1 MTALWILPVSIESLI
16 SGSPHPSKPYC
27 VAWAL
32 DGFRNPKPPS
42 TVLAQ
47 PFPVTPKIIAGVPY
61 SLILGGFSG
70 NFLCDW
76 YFSEHVCLLWA
87 TWPTYTHTQTHTH
100 TLLFF
105 NQIKSSGK
113 ICTNTML
120 QVSLPTVLVMGSMPG
135 FYSDSATFP
144 APTWALWFKSQWFG
158 NLPITTV
165 YFLLYLSISVQP
177 SAPYRQLCIIYFPLA
192 SPWKLH
198 KLLVTCAH
206 HCSCPHAPCPHSWQ
220 LQRWW
225 QKSISCFNISA
236 PNLTSTPFSP
246 HFSYSWQGEGF
257 QTEAIDSWD

>member
-1 MTALWILPVSIESLI
+1 MILNGIMNAINATENCRQCVSNATYTILYVIWDRVSL
-16 SGSPHPSKPYC
+16 
-27 VAWAL
+27 
-32 DGFRNPKPPS
+32 
-42 TVLAQ
+42 
-47 PFPVTPKIIAGVPY
+47 Y
-61 SLILGGFSG
+61 SQE
-70 NFLCDW
+70 W
-76 YFSEHVCLLWA
+76 HYTH
-87 TWPTYTHTQTHTH
+87 THTHTHTQTHTH